1 MNQNADESFNSSDWN
16 QMIVSI
22 ETNRITIA
30 DDSIDILDRNQ
41 LDSLDWNKDSNF
53 QSRDPGMAKFEQNC

>member
-1 MNQNADESFNSSDWN
+1 
-16 QMIVSI
+16 MIVSI